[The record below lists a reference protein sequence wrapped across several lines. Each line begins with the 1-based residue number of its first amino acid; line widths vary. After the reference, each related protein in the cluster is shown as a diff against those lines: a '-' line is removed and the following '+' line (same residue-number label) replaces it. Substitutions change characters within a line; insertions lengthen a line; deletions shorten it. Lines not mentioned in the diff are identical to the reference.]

1 MIRYDTVTIHAQKTD
16 EGFIRDKPVIGRTG
30 VLVYRNADGSERREY
45 RPPEEAFD
53 KDSLASLKGK
63 PITIGHQGMVT
74 SQNAASIRPIGT
86 VLSAG
91 RADGDTITA
100 DVVLYS
106 LPTSARELSCGYN
119 LDLDETPGTTPAGEP
134 YDAVQR
140 HIRYNHVAVVPK
152 GRAGIAR
159 LNMDGDQEP
168 EAETNEGSTKMEK
181 IRLDNGLEYEA
192 APEVAVHVAKL
203 EQDKAAQKA
212 ELDKLQAKY
221 DAALDDNKKLKE
233 EAVKGR
239 DEAKKHFD
247 EAVAARVM
255 MLKKADAFKIEKA
268 DSMDDMAIKK
278 AIIKKVRGDS
288 FDLEGKSDDYINAAY
303 DMVKDEAQEAHEDG
317 AGMPQQRKTVM
328 QPLKQDEDEDEL
340 TPAEALKKLRAD
352 EAALYMKEVK

>member
-1 MIRYDTVTIHAQKTD
+1 MIRYDTVPIHAQKTD

-74 SQNAASIRPIGT
+74 SQNAANIRPIGT

-91 RADGDTITA
+91 QADGDTITA

-168 EAETNEGSTKMEK
+168 EAETDEGSTKMEK

-233 EAVKGR
+233 EAAKGR

-255 MLKKADAFKIEKA
+255 
-268 DSMDDMAIKK
+268 AIKK

-288 FDLEGKSDDYINAAY
+288 FDLESKSDDYINAAY